1 MTGLKPTP
9 ERIRGVMR
17 KMAKGYKA
25 LDEIQSAARNR
36 YGIDA
41 DAERLLET
49 LREIYRDGKLQHIR
63 THSGEDHF
71 RLDEDLK
78 SLSWQSK
85 TDNAVMFFDDRIKS
99 FRRKS
104 ILVAW
109 LNYRKG
115 GFSVKVVSE
124 SFRLT
129 RPVPK
134 SIRGF
139 GKAIDWV
146 LRHGEWVTSK

>member
-25 LDEIQSAARNR
+25 LDEIQSAARDR

-49 LREIYRDGKLQHIR
+49 LREIYRDGKLQHVR
-63 THSGEDHF
+63 TRFGKDRF
-71 RLDEDLK
+71 LLDEALK
-78 SLSWQSK
+78 GLGWQS
-85 TDNAVMFFDDRIKS
+85 TFENTGMFVDDRVRS
-99 FRRKS
+99 RRS
-104 ILVAW
+104 PIVAW